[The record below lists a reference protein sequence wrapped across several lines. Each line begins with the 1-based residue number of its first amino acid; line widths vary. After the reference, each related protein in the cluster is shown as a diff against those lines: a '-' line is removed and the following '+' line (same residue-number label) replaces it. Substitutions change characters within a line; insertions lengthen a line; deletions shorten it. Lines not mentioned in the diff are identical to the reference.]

1 MKTITLSDEQI
12 DEIVVD
18 ELKSYYLAVDGDPD
32 TTWAIETI
40 LQDFMIPEEYGK
52 WRRENG
58 KV

>member
-1 MKTITLSDEQI
+1 MSE
-12 DEIVVD
+12 EIVVD
-18 ELKSYYLAVDGDPD
+18 ELKSYYLAVEGDPD